1 MFKEARIKLTVWYL
15 AIIMGVSLSFSGVI
29 YLGVNRELS
38 RIANFQRTRIQGI
51 VRGFPVPME
60 VSSSPDMNAIDDARA
75 RIIFTLGL
83 INISIFIFSGLGGY
97 FLAGQ
102 TLDPIAE
109 MLKKQKEFVSNAS
122 HELRTPLT
130 SLTTEIEVALRDKN
144 ISLSDAK
151 KLLVSNL
158 EEVKK
163 MNDLSNYLLKL
174 NKFQDGKNSAKFKKV
189 DLKIIVENVIT
200 KLKPIARLKNIN
212 IVLKLSKCVINGEEE
227 ALSELV
233 TILTENAIKYS
244 QKSKNVEIVI
254 KNKTLIVKD
263 NGVGISSVDLPHIF
277 ERFYR
282 AESSRNK
289 DKSEGYGLGLA
300 IAKTITDLHGA
311 TIKVSSKI
319 DKGTTFSV
327 IF

>member
-29 YLGVNRELS
+29 YLGVNRELG

-51 VRGFPVPME
+51 VRGFPVPMD

-144 ISLSDAK
+144 ITLPDAK

-189 DLKIIVENVIT
+189 DLKIIVDNVIT
-200 KLKPIARLKNIN
+200 KLKPIAKLKNIT
-212 IVLKLSKCVINGEEE
+212 IVPKLAKCVINGEEE

-244 QKSKNVEIVI
+244 PKSKNVEIII

-282 AESSRNK
+282 AESSHNK
-289 DKSEGYGLGLA
+289 LKSNGYGLGLS
-300 IAKTITDLHGA
+300 IAKSIVELHNA
-311 TIKVSSKI
+311 NIKVNSRL
-319 DKGTTFSV
+319 DKGTTFTVS
-327 IF
+327 F